1 MVAQTKSLKGEG
13 IHMKGLL
20 KIAVAVGL
28 AVCSLTLTSCSN
40 VPSSSVMQ
48 VNPDPRDPFESLNRK
63 VYSFNDMLDKT
74 LLMPVVDVYENVTPD
89 SVEKG
94 VNNFFSN
101 LSDVGNFLNHSFQLK
116 PKKAAKDL
124 GRLVI
129 NTTLGLGGVID
140 VASNLGIYQ
149 ESEDFG
155 QTLGYWGVNPGPYL
169 VLPLLG
175 PSTLRD
181 TGATLIDTGSSPIT
195 SYDPIAHRFLIYAL
209 QVLDQR
215 RQLGDLESL
224 ISGDP
229 YIFIREA
236 YLQRREHLINDG
248 APSNDDAFDDF

>member
-1 MVAQTKSLKGEG
+1 LVAQTKSLKGQG
-13 IHMKGLL
+13 IHMNRRL
-20 KIAVAVGL
+20 KIGLAAGL
-28 AVCSLTLTSCSN
+28 AVCLLMLTACSN

-74 LLMPVVDVYENVTPD
+74 LLTPVVDVYENVTPD

-94 VNNFFSN
+94 VSNFFSN
-101 LSDVGNFLNHSFQLK
+101 LSDVGNFLNHSLQLK
-116 PKKAAKDL
+116 PKKAAKDI

-129 NTTLGLGGVID
+129 NTTLGLGGLID

-149 ESEDFG
+149 EPEDFG

-169 VLPLLG
+169 MLPFFG

-181 TGATLIDTGSSPIT
+181 TGGTLIDTSSSPIN
-195 SYDPIAHRFLIYAL
+195 SYDPVAHRFVIYAL
-209 QVLDQR
+209 QVVDSR

>member
-1 MVAQTKSLKGEG
+1 VVAQKKSLKGQG
-13 IHMKGLL
+13 VDMSGRL
-20 KIAVAVGL
+20 KIGVAAGL
-28 AVCSLTLTSCSN
+28 AFCSLMLTACSN

-48 VNPDPRDPFESLNRK
+48 VNPDPRDPLESLNRK

-74 LLMPVVDVYENVTPD
+74 LLTPVVEVYENVTPD
-89 SVEKG
+89 GVEKG
-94 VNNFFSN
+94 VSNFFSN

-116 PKKAAKDL
+116 PKRAAKDI

-129 NTTLGLGGVID
+129 NTTLGLGGLID

-149 ESEDFG
+149 EPEDFG

-169 VLPLLG
+169 VLPFLG

-181 TGATLIDTGSSPIT
+181 TGAKLIDTGSSPIN
-195 SYDPIAHRFLIYAL
+195 SYNPITHKFVIYAL
-209 QVLDQR
+209 QMVDRR

-229 YIFIREA
+229 YFFIREA
-236 YLQRREHLINDG
+236 YLQRREHLISDG
-248 APSNDDAFDDF
+248 VPSNDDAFDDF